1 MKGKW
6 VRLKRELARFAYDYQ
21 NEIAHAE
28 DFLQIQ
34 EYAEKYVKENFSP
47 TKEGSGEEHD

>member
-6 VRLKRELARFAYDYQ
+6 VRLKRELARFAFDYQ

-34 EYAEKYVKENFSP
+34 EYARKYVKEHFESSDSR
-47 TKEGSGEEHD
+47 GSDEQ